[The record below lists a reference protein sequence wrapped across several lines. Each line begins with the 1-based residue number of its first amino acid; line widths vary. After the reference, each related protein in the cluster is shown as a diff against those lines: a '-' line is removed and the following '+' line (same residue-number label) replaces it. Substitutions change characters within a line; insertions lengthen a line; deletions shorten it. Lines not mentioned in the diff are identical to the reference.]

1 MLLLLLSLLQAA
13 ITTLVAPGI
22 QGPSTNRQQ
31 QQQPHQC
38 TPPIQQLQQ
47 QQLLL
52 LLLLARLLL
61 APQPAPPAA
70 AATTISRLV
79 VFYVNCRRLLQFG
92 RLDSR
97 RTRSCESSSCSG
109 AARQQQAEQQQQ
121 HQQQQLQEQQQQVSQ
136 GPQQLQQQRTDQVES
151 AAEASDFPLSAAAA
165 AAALSSSRS
174 HRASRER
181 ARTSASSSAAAAAAA
196 TVAAALVAAAA
207 VVAAAERAGRAEGPK
222 RQQQSQQPSSLI
234 GSFSASRP
242 NLQRLQQQ
250 QQQQQQQQRQLTMGA
265 HCTKNATSRY
275 TSAASP
281 AACVAP
287 RAAAAA
293 VAEAA
298 DAATAGAAAPA
309 AAPDNS
315 EEPFNA
321 FAAPQQLLLQQ
332 EQQQLP
338 GQHLCMQPEG
348 QQQLLLQS
356 GASVLSDLGAPA
368 AAAAAAEQ
376 RSGSPAFAS
385 GGSSN
390 SHRGHKHEAEF
401 PAAAAAPGR
410 GGASRTKKD
419 RGSIELGSSSAAQE
433 QPQGAPFQWSAS
445 TVLDGD
451 DAAVAAAA
459 TAATT
464 AVHGTKGGAEGPHL
478 LVDHLREAHSSSSS
492 SGSRGYAEQL
502 LLESSLVGPF
512 LMLPWSEND
521 PDILNNFYLEVP
533 PPCSSSSSSSSSGAC
548 VDAAAAAA
556 ARHTQPVAVHSSVPP
571 TSAAAAAAEPQQQQ
585 LLLLLGK
592 HRRRGSQIERDALG
606 LYVTDSCC
614 GGSNYPAPADA
625 AAATAAAGGAA
636 AAPPHPVG
644 WVGGR
649 WADPEGLLTLS
660 QKQQQKFYS
669 WRRVGEALQQQQR
682 QQQQQLVPEVLT
694 GEPCSR
700 SIRQGFVGDC
710 SFLSSLAVLSDYERR
725 HGLPVISGLIYPQKR
740 RPVQQRSSSS
750 SRPVYNPRGMYG
762 VKLFF
767 NGVAR
772 KVLVDDYVPVRR
784 DGKLLCAHSS
794 KAAELWVSLLEKAFV
809 KLMGGS
815 YSMQG
820 SNPGA
825 DLYHLTG
832 WIPETIPFRSD
843 VHTGTPASHKPIVTG
858 GESDLVLQQ
867 QRNNPAWDVVW
878 FQLNRGLRDGRCVA
892 CLGTSEVF
900 DAAPSGLEFPE
911 GVSVSSGIVARHAYS
926 VLRHAEVLGFR
937 LLYVKN
943 PWGCMRW
950 RGRFSPSD
958 KKTWTHEL
966 KMALNYD
973 PAVAGKDDCGC
984 FWIEWLDVVRWFSH
998 LYVCWNAAYF
1008 PFISEVHSKWEK
1020 TRFVRESLLAD
1031 DSHLVAFNPQLRLSV
1046 AAGSASRKA
1055 LPPYVSFPSLTNGD
1069 ILTLDLGGGCP
1080 RTAAAATAAGEGSL
1094 NASSPTRRSSSSEPD
1109 NDGSSSSSGKDPVEL
1124 WILLSRHV
1132 RERQRDLSSKYLA
1145 VHIHE
1150 GLARVACPPP
1160 PAKQGVYSNGECTLV
1175 KIRLDPAVLFG
1186 AAAPAPSAAAELPAA
1201 AAASQQQQPMLLQQ
1215 GGSKAEREAFAYNLQ
1230 KALNYVLV
1238 VSQYSQKDEF
1248 NFTMKVFSHIP
1259 ASLDPLPPL
1268 FEPNWNSV
1276 YLLGEWTRD
1285 NAGGC
1290 SNDLWSFFKNPHFR
1304 LILPDAIEA
1313 VFFLECPDEYSVN
1326 LRLFSGR
1333 IATPRLLRTGKA
1345 KTSGSYRA
1353 GCCMLSASLSPGEYT
1368 LICSTFKPDNLGTFQ
1383 ISLHYRNNNSSSTSS
1398 SSSRPVLTPIPYPYA
1413 VPPDRRLFLQSLR
1426 GPSAAALTAKHTWG
1440 RVAIQASVPTRV
1452 SLRLEIL
1459 ASKLPLPSA
1468 PSLTLYLFAP
1478 ADSSSSSKKP
1488 KQLQLIKKSDLD
1500 GGLSEDGRT
1509 KSSAAQDLLQRQ
1521 GVLNVTLADLTDTS
1535 HAYIAFIYSPFP
1547 ENSAD
1552 PEVGKE
1558 WGPIPWMLHVISD
1571 HKLQCTAL

>member
-1 MLLLLLSLLQAA
+1 
-13 ITTLVAPGI
+13 
-22 QGPSTNRQQ
+22 
-31 QQQPHQC
+31 
-38 TPPIQQLQQ
+38 
-47 QQLLL
+47 
-52 LLLLARLLL
+52 
-61 APQPAPPAA
+61 
-70 AATTISRLV
+70 
-79 VFYVNCRRLLQFG
+79 
-92 RLDSR
+92 
-97 RTRSCESSSCSG
+97 
-109 AARQQQAEQQQQ
+109 
-121 HQQQQLQEQQQQVSQ
+121 
-136 GPQQLQQQRTDQVES
+136 
-151 AAEASDFPLSAAAA
+151 
-165 AAALSSSRS
+165 
-174 HRASRER
+174 
-181 ARTSASSSAAAAAAA
+181 
-196 TVAAALVAAAA
+196 
-207 VVAAAERAGRAEGPK
+207 
-222 RQQQSQQPSSLI
+222 
-234 GSFSASRP
+234 
-242 NLQRLQQQ
+242 
-250 QQQQQQQQRQLTMGA
+250 MGA
-265 HCTKNATSRY
+265 HCTKNAASRY

-281 AACVAP
+281 AVRGAASS
-287 RAAAAA
+287 AAAAEA
-293 VAEAA
+293 AEAA
-298 DAATAGAAAPA
+298 AEPAVPA
-309 AAPDNS
+309 AAVVNS
-315 EEPFNA
+315 EEPSGA
-321 FAAPQQLLLQQ
+321 SAAPQQLLLQQ
-332 EQQQLP
+332 EQQQLR

-356 GASVLSDLGAPA
+356 GASVFSDLGAPA

-376 RSGSPAFAS
+376 RSGSCSGSVPFAP
-385 GGSSN
+385 GGSNSSSSN
-390 SHRGHKHEAEF
+390 RGHKHEGDF
-401 PAAAAAPGR
+401 AAAAAAAAGGR
-410 GGASRTKKD
+410 GGASRKKKD
-419 RGSIELGSSSAAQE
+419 RGSIELGSSNAAQE

-451 DAAVAAAA
+451 DAAAAAAA
-459 TAATT
+459 TAAAAAAT
-464 AVHGTKGGAEGPHL
+464 AAVRSTSGGSEDPQL
-478 LVDHLREAHSSSSS
+478 QVEHLRDAHASSSSS
-492 SGSRGYAEQL
+492 SSKGRGYAEQL
-502 LLESSLVGPF
+502 LLESSVVGPF
-512 LMLPWSEND
+512 LMLPWDEDD
-521 PDILNNFYLEVP
+521 PDIRNNFYLDVP
-533 PPCSSSSSSSSSGAC
+533 PPCCSSSSCTAAC
-548 VDAAAAAA
+548 ADAAAAAA

-571 TSAAAAAAEPQQQQ
+571 TSAAAAAAAAAEHQQQQ
-585 LLLLLGK
+585 QQQQQKKLLGK
-592 HRRRGSQIERDALG
+592 HRRRGSHIIEPDVGG

-614 GGSNYPAPADA
+614 GGSNFPAPTD
-625 AAATAAAGGAA
+625 AAATAATAGSAA
-636 AAPPHPVG
+636 AAAAAAAAVPPHPVG
-644 WVGGR
+644 WVGGQ

-660 QKQQQKFYS
+660 QKQQQKFHS
-669 WRRVGEALQQQQR
+669 WRRVGEALQQQQQQQR
-682 QQQQQLVPEVLT
+682 QQQQQQMVPEVLKD
-694 GEPCSR
+694 EPCSR

-725 HGLPVISGLIYPQKR
+725 HGVPVISGLIYPQKKR
-740 RPVQQRSSSS
+740 MQQQPHSSSSSS

-784 DGKLLCAHSS
+784 DGKLLCAHSQNP
-794 KAAELWVSLLEKAFV
+794 AELWVSLLEKAFV

-858 GESDLVLQQ
+858 GESDVVLQQ

-926 VLRHAEVLGFR
+926 VLRHAEVMGFR

-950 RGRFSPSD
+950 RGRFSPAD

-966 KMALNYD
+966 KTALNYD

-1046 AAGSASRKA
+1046 AANGANRKA
-1055 LPPYVSFPSLTNGD
+1055 LPPYVSFPSLTNGE
-1069 ILTLDLGGGCP
+1069 ILTLDLGNGCNQAAAAAAAAAT
-1080 RTAAAATAAGEGSL
+1080 TAAAAAAAAGDGS
-1094 NASSPTRRSSSSEPD
+1094 SSGPLRSSSSETD
-1109 NDGSSSSSGKDPVEL
+1109 TDDSGSSSSSMKDPVEL

-1150 GLARVACPPP
+1150 GLTRVACPPP

-1186 AAAPAPSAAAELPAA
+1186 SAAAASELSDAA
-1201 AAASQQQQPMLLQQ
+1201 AAAAATQQQQQQQQMMLMQQ
-1215 GGSKAEREAFAYNLQ
+1215 GGSKAEREAFACNLQ

-1238 VSQYSQKDEF
+1238 VSQYSQKDLRVAQDEF

-1259 ASLDPLPPL
+1259 ASLEPLPPL

-1276 YLLGEWTRD
+1276 YLMAGALVCSGLLLLLVESFSFAAVDFTLVFAAYTPKTNSLLCQGEWTRD

-1304 LILPDAIEA
+1304 LFVPEPIEA
-1313 VFFLECPDEYSVN
+1313 VFFLECPDALPCVGEAFAEYSVN
-1326 LRLFSGR
+1326 LRLFNGR

-1353 GCCMLSASLSPGEYT
+1353 GCCMLAAPLSAGDYT
-1368 LICSTFKPDNLGTFQ
+1368 LICSTFKPDNIGTFQ
-1383 ISLHYRNNNSSSTSS
+1383 ISLHYRNSNSS
-1398 SSSRPVLTPIPYPYA
+1398 SSSSSSSSSKGRPVLSPMPYPYA
-1413 VPPDRRLFLQSLR
+1413 VPPDRRLFFQSLR
-1426 GPSAAALTAKHTWG
+1426 GPSAAALAAKHMWG

-1459 ASKLPLPSA
+1459 ASKLPLPSP

-1478 ADSSSSSKKP
+1478 ADGGSGSSKKP

-1500 GGLSEDGRT
+1500 GGLSEDGKT

-1521 GVLNVTLADLTDTS
+1521 GVLNVTLADLTDTN
-1535 HAYIAFIYSPFP
+1535 HAYIAFIYSPFLG
-1547 ENSAD
+1547 NNAD
-1552 PEVGKE
+1552 PEVGKD
-1558 WGPIPWMLHVISD
+1558 WGPIPWMLNVISD